1 MYHPCQILNLGL
13 WTKYLQ
19 AIKMFSAGDTAK
31 RKLQLK
37 KLKEW
42 EISINTISE
51 GSAKITVENEVD
63 LEGPPSNMTYINEV
77 KPAPGITIPNDPPMG
92 CECKGKAFMF
102 SYKIFSA
109 LTLRFVC
116 FNRASANVLFE
127 W

>member
-1 MYHPCQILNLGL
+1 
-13 WTKYLQ
+13 
-19 AIKMFSAGDTAK
+19 MFSAGDTAK

-102 SYKIFSA
+102 YCKIFSA

-116 FNRASANVLFE
+116 MSPPCQFYNNGFININLIIQLSR
-127 W
+127 

>member
-42 EISINTISE
+42 EISINMISE

-77 KPAPGITIPNDPPMG
+77 KPAPGITIRQWVANA
-92 CECKGKAFMF
+92 KARLLCFIAKYF
-102 SYKIFSA
+102 LRLLLDSY
-109 LTLRFVC
+109 VC
-116 FNRASANVLFE
+116 HHPANSIIMVS
-127 W
+127 